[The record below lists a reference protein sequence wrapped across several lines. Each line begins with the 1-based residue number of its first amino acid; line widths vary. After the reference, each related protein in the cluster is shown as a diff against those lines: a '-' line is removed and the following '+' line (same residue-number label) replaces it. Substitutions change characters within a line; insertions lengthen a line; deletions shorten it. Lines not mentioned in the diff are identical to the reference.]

1 MRTVIRKRY
10 SEDFKAQAVA
20 LLELGR
26 SVPEVAEELGI
37 GNSIL
42 YRWARAAAP
51 APQLPGAAQRAE
63 GEMGEAGE
71 LRRLRRQN
79 AHLLMENDI
88 LKKAAVIL
96 GTPAPCGPAR

>member
-10 SEDFKAQAVA
+10 SEDFKAQAVG
-20 LLELGR
+20 LLDLGR

-51 APQLPGAAQRAE
+51 APQPPGAARWAE
-63 GEMGEAGE
+63 VREG
-71 LRRLRRQN
+71 RRLESCATCASR
-79 AHLLMENDI
+79 
-88 LKKAAVIL
+88 
-96 GTPAPCGPAR
+96 TPTCSWRMTF